1 MLVAIIAL
9 VLGAALYVMNMLGVN
24 INANVIFSVGV
35 LVVGFVMLIKG
46 ADLFVEGA
54 SKIAAKFKIPLIVI
68 GLTIVAMGTS
78 APEAAISISA
88 SFQDAAAIS
97 IGNAVGS
104 NIMNILL
111 ILGVSALITNLKIKP
126 NTLRFEIPFV
136 VVITAV
142 LLLLGWIGGGLDKID
157 GVIMLLLFAAFLVY
171 LFYLAKKGD
180 DSSAD
185 DVPELTEKDKL
196 PILIIITLIGL
207 VSIVLGSDLT
217 VSAAKNIA
225 QTIGI
230 DDRTISLTVVAF
242 GTSLPELITCI
253 AASLKKKSDIAIGNI
268 IGSNIFNILFVV
280 GLASVF
286 SPSVMPYGQA
296 FIIDTI
302 VAIAAA
308 VILGLLVLRKKEL
321 SRIGG
326 VIMLVAYA
334 VYFAYIFVGPSL
346 FPGVVQ

>member
-1 MLVAIIAL
+1 
-9 VLGAALYVMNMLGVN
+9 
-24 INANVIFSVGV
+24 
-35 LVVGFVMLIKG
+35 
-46 ADLFVEGA
+46 
-54 SKIAAKFKIPLIVI
+54 
-68 GLTIVAMGTS
+68 
-78 APEAAISISA
+78 
-88 SFQDAAAIS
+88 
-97 IGNAVGS
+97 
-104 NIMNILL
+104 MNILL

-126 NTLRFEIPFV
+126 NTLKFEIPFV

-157 GVIMLLLFAAFLVY
+157 GVIMLLLFAAFLGY

-296 FIIDTI
+296 FVIDTI

>member
-1 MLVAIIAL
+1 MLIAIIAL

-111 ILGVSALITNLKIKP
+111 ILGISALITNLKIKP

-157 GVIMLLLFAAFLVY
+157 GVIMLVLFAAFLGY

-296 FIIDTI
+296 FVIDTI

-326 VIMLVAYA
+326 VIMLVSYA

>member
-1 MLVAIIAL
+1 MC
-9 VLGAALYVMNMLGVN
+9 
-24 INANVIFSVGV
+24 SVGV

-88 SFQDAAAIS
+88 AFQDAAAIS

-157 GVIMLLLFAAFLVY
+157 GAIMLVLFAAFLGY

-296 FIIDTI
+296 FVIDTI

>member
-1 MLVAIIAL
+1 
-9 VLGAALYVMNMLGVN
+9 MNMLGIN
-24 INANVIFSVGV
+24 INANVICSVGV

-296 FIIDTI
+296 FVIDTI

>member
-1 MLVAIIAL
+1 MLIAIIAL

-88 SFQDAAAIS
+88 AFQDAAAIS

-111 ILGVSALITNLKIKP
+111 ILGISALITNLKIKP

-136 VVITAV
+136 VLITAV

-157 GVIMLLLFAAFLVY
+157 GVIMLVLFAAFLGY

-296 FIIDTI
+296 FVIDTI

-326 VIMLVAYA
+326 VIMLASYA

-346 FPGVVQ
+346 FPGIVQ

>member
-1 MLVAIIAL
+1 MLIAIIAL
-9 VLGAALYVMNMLGVN
+9 VLGAALYVMNMLGIN
-24 INANVIFSVGV
+24 INANVICSVGV

-296 FIIDTI
+296 FVIDTI

>member
-1 MLVAIIAL
+1 MLIAIIAL
-9 VLGAALYVMNMLGVN
+9 VLGAALYVMNILGIN

-111 ILGVSALITNLKIKP
+111 ILGISALITNLKIKP
-126 NTLRFEIPFV
+126 NTLKFEIPFV

-296 FIIDTI
+296 FVIDTI

>member
-1 MLVAIIAL
+1 MLIAIIAL

-126 NTLRFEIPFV
+126 NTLKFEIPFV
-136 VVITAV
+136 VIITAV

-157 GVIMLLLFAAFLVY
+157 GVIMLILFAAFLGY

-308 VILGLLVLRKKEL
+308 VILGLLVIRKKEL

>member
-296 FIIDTI
+296 FVIDTI

>member
-1 MLVAIIAL
+1 MLIAIIAL
-9 VLGAALYVMNMLGVN
+9 VLGAALYVMNILGVN
-24 INANVIFSVGV
+24 INANVICSVGV

-88 SFQDAAAIS
+88 AFQDAAAIS

-196 PILIIITLIGL
+196 PILIIMTLIGL

-268 IGSNIFNILFVV
+268 IGSNIFNILLVV

-296 FIIDTI
+296 FVIDTI

>member
-1 MLVAIIAL
+1 MLIAIRAR
-9 VLGAALYVMNMLGVN
+9 VLGAALYVMNMLGIN
-24 INANVIFSVGV
+24 INANVICSVGV

-88 SFQDAAAIS
+88 AFQDAAAIS

-296 FIIDTI
+296 FVIDTI

>member
-1 MLVAIIAL
+1 MLIAIIAL
-9 VLGAALYVMNMLGVN
+9 VIGAALYVVNMVGVN
-24 INANVIFSVGV
+24 INANVICSLGV
-35 LVVGFVMLIKG
+35 LIVGFAMLIKG

-54 SKIAAKFKIPLIVI
+54 SKIAAKFKIPQIVI

-88 SFQDAAAIS
+88 AFQDAAAIS
-97 IGNAVGS
+97 IGNVVGS

-111 ILGVSALITNLKIKP
+111 ILGVSAVITNLKIKP
-126 NTLRFEIPFV
+126 NTLKFEIPFV
-136 VVITAV
+136 VLITAV

-157 GVIMLLLFAAFLVY
+157 GVIMLVLFAAFLGY
-171 LFYLAKKGD
+171 LYKKGD

-185 DVPELTEKDKL
+185 EVPQLTEKDKIPVL
-196 PILIIITLIGL
+196 ILITLIGL

-217 VSAAKNIA
+217 VASAKSIA
-225 QTIGI
+225 QVIGV

-280 GLASVF
+280 GLASIC
-286 SPSVMPYGQA
+286 SPSVLTFGEA

-302 VAIAAA
+302 VAIATA
-308 VILGLLVLRKKEL
+308 VLLGLLVLRKKEL
-321 SRIGG
+321 TKAGG
-326 VIMLVAYA
+326 IIMLVAYA
-334 VYFAYIFVGPSL
+334 GYFAYL
-346 FPGVVQ
+346 FINPLGLA

>member
-1 MLVAIIAL
+1 MLIAIIAL

-88 SFQDAAAIS
+88 AFQDAAAIS

-111 ILGVSALITNLKIKP
+111 ILGISALITNLKIKP

-157 GVIMLLLFAAFLVY
+157 GVIMLVLFAAFLGY

-296 FIIDTI
+296 FVIDTI

-326 VIMLVAYA
+326 VIMLVSYA

>member
-1 MLVAIIAL
+1 MLIAIIAL
-9 VLGAALYVMNMLGVN
+9 VLGAALYVMNILGIN
-24 INANVIFSVGV
+24 INANVICSVGV

-126 NTLRFEIPFV
+126 NTLKFEIPFV

-296 FIIDTI
+296 FVIDTI

>member
-1 MLVAIIAL
+1 MLIAIIAL
-9 VLGAALYVMNMLGVN
+9 VLGAALYVMNMLGIN
-24 INANVIFSVGV
+24 INANVICSVGV

-104 NIMNILL
+104 NILNILL

-126 NTLRFEIPFV
+126 NTLKFEIPFV

-253 AASLKKKSDIAIGNI
+253 AASIKKKSDIAIGNI

-296 FIIDTI
+296 FVIDTI

>member
-1 MLVAIIAL
+1 MLIAIIAL

-88 SFQDAAAIS
+88 AFQDAAAIS

>member
-1 MLVAIIAL
+1 MLIAIIAL

-296 FIIDTI
+296 FVIDTI

>member
-1 MLVAIIAL
+1 MLIAIIAL
-9 VLGAALYVMNMLGVN
+9 VLGAALYVMNILGIN
-24 INANVIFSVGV
+24 INANVICSVGV

-111 ILGVSALITNLKIKP
+111 ILGISALITNLKIKP

-296 FIIDTI
+296 FVIDTI

>member
-1 MLVAIIAL
+1 MLIAIIAL
-9 VLGAALYVMNMLGVN
+9 VLGAALYVMNMLGIN
-24 INANVIFSVGV
+24 INANVICSVGV

-88 SFQDAAAIS
+88 AFQDAAAIS

-296 FIIDTI
+296 FVIDTI

>member
-1 MLVAIIAL
+1 MLIAIIAL

-180 DSSAD
+180 DSSSD

-296 FIIDTI
+296 FVIDTI

>member
-1 MLVAIIAL
+1 MLIAIIAL
-9 VLGAALYVMNMLGVN
+9 VLGAALYVMNMLGIN
-24 INANVIFSVGV
+24 INANVICSVGV

-88 SFQDAAAIS
+88 AFQDAAAIS

-126 NTLRFEIPFV
+126 TTLRFEIPFV

-296 FIIDTI
+296 FVIDTI

>member
-1 MLVAIIAL
+1 MLIAIIAL
-9 VLGAALYVMNMLGVN
+9 VIGTALYVMSMVGVN
-24 INANVIFSVGV
+24 INANVICSLGV
-35 LVVGFVMLIKG
+35 LIVGFAMLIKG

-54 SKIAAKFKIPLIVI
+54 SKIAAKFKIPQIVI

-88 SFQDAAAIS
+88 AFQDAAAIS
-97 IGNAVGS
+97 IGNVVGS
-104 NIMNILL
+104 NIMNIL

-126 NTLRFEIPFV
+126 NTLKFEIPFV
-136 VVITAV
+136 VFITAV

-157 GVIMLLLFAAFLVY
+157 GVIMLVLFAAFLGY
-171 LFYLAKKGD
+171 LFYLYKKGD

-185 DVPELTEKDKL
+185 EVPQLTEKDKIPVL
-196 PILIIITLIGL
+196 ILITLIGL

-217 VSAAKNIA
+217 VASAKSIA
-225 QTIGI
+225 QVIGV

-280 GLASVF
+280 GLASIF
-286 SPSVMPYGQA
+286 SPSVLTFGEA

-302 VAIAAA
+302 VAIATA
-308 VILGLLVLRKKEL
+308 VLLGLLVLRKKEL
-321 SRIGG
+321 TRAGG
-326 VIMLVAYA
+326 IIMLVAYA
-334 VYFAYIFVGPSL
+334 GYFAYL
-346 FPGVVQ
+346 FINPLGLA

>member
-1 MLVAIIAL
+1 MLIAIIAL
-9 VLGAALYVMNMLGVN
+9 VLGAALYVMNILGIN
-24 INANVIFSVGV
+24 INANVICSVGV

-111 ILGVSALITNLKIKP
+111 ILGISALITNLKIKP
-126 NTLRFEIPFV
+126 NTLKFEIPFV

-296 FIIDTI
+296 FVIDTI

>member
-1 MLVAIIAL
+1 MLIAIIAL

-88 SFQDAAAIS
+88 AFQDAAAIS

-111 ILGVSALITNLKIKP
+111 ILGISALITNLKIKP

-157 GVIMLLLFAAFLVY
+157 GVIMLVLFAAFLGY

-296 FIIDTI
+296 FVIDTI

-326 VIMLVAYA
+326 VIMLVSYA

-346 FPGVVQ
+346 FPGIVQ

>member
-1 MLVAIIAL
+1 MLIAIIAL
-9 VLGAALYVMNMLGVN
+9 VLGAALYVMNILGVN
-24 INANVIFSVGV
+24 INANVICSVGV

-88 SFQDAAAIS
+88 AFQDAAAIS

>member
-1 MLVAIIAL
+1 MLIAIIAL

-111 ILGVSALITNLKIKP
+111 ILGISALITNLKIKP

-136 VVITAV
+136 VLITAV

-157 GVIMLLLFAAFLVY
+157 GVIMLVLFAAFLGY

-296 FIIDTI
+296 FVIDTI

-326 VIMLVAYA
+326 VIMLVSYA

-346 FPGVVQ
+346 FPGIVQ

>member
-1 MLVAIIAL
+1 MLIAIIAL
-9 VLGAALYVMNMLGVN
+9 VLGAALYVMNMLGIN
-24 INANVIFSVGV
+24 INANVICSVGV

-46 ADLFVEGA
+46 ADHFVEGA

>member
-1 MLVAIIAL
+1 MLIAVIAL
-9 VLGAALYVMNMLGVN
+9 VIGTALYVMNMVGVN
-24 INANVIFSVGV
+24 INANVICSLGV
-35 LVVGFVMLIKG
+35 LIVGFAMLIKG

-54 SKIAAKFKIPLIVI
+54 SKIAAKFKIPQIVI

-88 SFQDAAAIS
+88 AFQDAAAIS
-97 IGNAVGS
+97 IGNVVGS

-111 ILGVSALITNLKIKP
+111 ILGVSAVITNLKIKP
-126 NTLRFEIPFV
+126 NTLKFEIPFV
-136 VVITAV
+136 VFITAV
-142 LLLLGWIGGGLDKID
+142 LLLLD
-157 GVIMLLLFAAFLVY
+157 GVIMLVLFAAFLGY
-171 LFYLAKKGD
+171 LFYLYKKGD

-185 DVPELTEKDKL
+185 EVPQLTEKDKIPVL
-196 PILIIITLIGL
+196 ILITLIGL

-217 VSAAKNIA
+217 VASAKSIA
-225 QTIGI
+225 QVIGV

-280 GLASVF
+280 GLASIC
-286 SPSVMPYGQA
+286 SPSVLTFGEA

-302 VAIAAA
+302 VAIATA
-308 VILGLLVLRKKEL
+308 VLLGLLVLRKKEL
-321 SRIGG
+321 TKAGG
-326 VIMLVAYA
+326 IIMLVAYA
-334 VYFAYIFVGPSL
+334 GYFAYL
-346 FPGVVQ
+346 FINPLGLA

>member
-1 MLVAIIAL
+1 MLIAIIAL
-9 VLGAALYVMNMLGVN
+9 VIGAALYIMNMLGVN
-24 INANVIFSVGV
+24 INANVICSVGV
-35 LVVGFVMLIKG
+35 LVVGFAMLIKG

-126 NTLRFEIPFV
+126 NTLKFEIPFV
-136 VVITAV
+136 VLITAV
-142 LLLLGWIGGGLDKID
+142 LLLLGWIGSGLDKID
-157 GVIMLLLFAAFLVY
+157 GVILLVLFAAFIGY
-171 LFYLAKKGD
+171 LFYLYKKGD

-196 PILIIITLIGL
+196 PILVIITLIGL

-225 QTIGI
+225 QVIGI

-286 SPSVMPYGQA
+286 SPSVMPFGTA
-296 FIIDTI
+296 FAVDTI
-302 VAIAAA
+302 VAVFAA
-308 VILGLLVLRKKEL
+308 VLLGLLVLRKKEL

-326 VIMLVAYA
+326 IVMLAVYA
-334 VYFAYIFVGPSL
+334 GYFAYL
-346 FPGVVQ
+346 FINPLGLV

>member
-1 MLVAIIAL
+1 MLIAVIAL
-9 VLGAALYVMNMLGVN
+9 VIGTALYVMNMVGVN
-24 INANVIFSVGV
+24 INANVICSLGV
-35 LVVGFVMLIKG
+35 LIVGFAMLIKG

-54 SKIAAKFKIPLIVI
+54 SKIAAKFKIPQIVI

-88 SFQDAAAIS
+88 AFQDAAAIS
-97 IGNAVGS
+97 IGNVVGS

-111 ILGVSALITNLKIKP
+111 ILGVSAVITNLKIKP
-126 NTLRFEIPFV
+126 NTLKFEIPFV
-136 VVITAV
+136 VIITSV

-157 GVIMLLLFAAFLVY
+157 GVIMLVLFAAFLGY
-171 LFYLAKKGD
+171 LFYLYKKGD

-185 DVPELTEKDKL
+185 EVPQLTEKDKIPVL
-196 PILIIITLIGL
+196 ILITLIGL

-217 VSAAKNIA
+217 VASAKSIA
-225 QTIGI
+225 QVIGV

-280 GLASVF
+280 GLASIF
-286 SPSVMPYGQA
+286 SPSVLTFGEA

-302 VAIAAA
+302 VAIATA
-308 VILGLLVLRKKEL
+308 VLLGLLVLRKKEL
-321 SRIGG
+321 TRAGG
-326 VIMLVAYA
+326 ITMLVAYA
-334 VYFAYIFVGPSL
+334 GYFAYL
-346 FPGVVQ
+346 FINPLGLA